1 MFFTFLCISL
11 KSFQSFDNS
20 NLWPRYH
27 LKNYSCCEEPYPD
40 ITYIIRWGTGF
51 IILHYCH
58 PPPPN
63 EQNTKTSAV
72 LRLQYDHAMCSYQ
85 WNRWQTAIVVIVI
98 IIIKNGQYRLWRAGI
113 KTVGMKSKNNS
124 KASRGN
130 ILMPGITSK
139 LASPLGTLWSILCT
153 FPVSIK

>member
-1 MFFTFLCISL
+1 MEIFVLHFVIAMLIPGIKFWTTIDQVNGEFELEDFTSWWKQYFRCFLPSCVFPW

-58 PPPPN
+58 PSN

-98 IIIKNGQYRLWRAGI
+98 IIIKNGQ
-113 KTVGMKSKNNS
+113 
-124 KASRGN
+124 
-130 ILMPGITSK
+130 
-139 LASPLGTLWSILCT
+139 
-153 FPVSIK
+153 